1 MDQSTL
7 MSSAT
12 AVASNPVLTDQTA
25 ASLIMLLIEKPQAL
39 APVLA
44 VFLIFVLIRGQME
57 QNRNV
62 SKNTEKISELIEKVS
77 DLTSKLAIL
86 ADRADRH

>member
-7 MSSAT
+7 LSSAN
-12 AVASNPVLTDQTA
+12 AVASNPILTDQTA
-25 ASLIMLLIEKPQAL
+25 ASLVMLLIEKPQAL